1 MYSLDSHTTVISVFF
16 EMVIRRTVV
25 KCANSEELQ
34 LEQPMK
40 QIHCSDFTP
49 VQDHNEKHKKAVA
62 GKTWFSCTLEGC
74 TSYVNQK
81 RKISFKITGML

>member
-1 MYSLDSHTTVISVFF
+1 MISALF

-49 VQDHNEKHKKAVA
+49 VQDHNDK
-62 GKTWFSCTLEGC
+62 
-74 TSYVNQK
+74 
-81 RKISFKITGML
+81 FKITVDGKIWFSYTLGGYSGYINQKWKKSFKLMGML